1 MDLNDGKVS
10 ACYIK
15 QYNINYVWI
24 LKTLGYTV
32 YHEQSQNNNTKRYK
46 ITKELKWI
54 LKTNS
59 NYPKDNK
66 RRQEEKQVTNRKYI
80 IKW

>member
-46 ITKELKWI
+46 ITKELK
-54 LKTNS
+54 
-59 NYPKDNK
+59 
-66 RRQEEKQVTNRKYI
+66 
-80 IKW
+80 

>member
-10 ACYIK
+10 EFYKK

-24 LKTLGYTV
+24 LKTLAYTL

-46 ITKELKWI
+46 TTKELK
-54 LKTNS
+54 
-59 NYPKDNK
+59 
-66 RRQEEKQVTNRKYI
+66 
-80 IKW
+80 